1 MNNFLLI
8 ASVVFFAVLAVVGHG
23 KHEGGLLFAAIL
35 FFAFIG
41 IKSLV
46 THLRLKASLPSGA
59 SAVEEEEKEELRT
72 RLEEMDRRLTDIQDV
87 MIALSEKFDR
97 WEEERATV

>member
-8 ASVVFFAVLAVVGHG
+8 ASIVFFAIIAIAGSQTG
-23 KHEGGLLFAAIL
+23 EDGLVFAAVL
-35 FFAFIG
+35 FFAIIG

-46 THLRLKASLPSGA
+46 SHLRLKASLPSGA
-59 SAVEEEEKEELRT
+59 RTVDEEEKEELRT
-72 RLEEMDRRLTDIQDV
+72 RLGEIERRLTDIQDV

-97 WEEERATV
+97 WEEERTTI

>member
-8 ASVVFFAVLAVVGHG
+8 ASVVFFAVLAIVGLS
-23 KHEGGLLFAAIL
+23 KHESGLVFAAML

-46 THLRLKASLPSGA
+46 SHLRLKASLPRG
-59 SAVEEEEKEELRT
+59 VGGVDEEEKEELRT

-97 WEEERATV
+97 WEEERTTI